1 LSRLVVVTHEFDE
14 FTRWRRWPWPAKH
27 SPYTLFDILRH
38 LETMGHSWQV
48 TRGPTVVPGD
58 AALLHVDCT
67 VINEE
72 YLALGSRYPRA
83 LNFRVADTSKRN
95 VSKLLLQRGDPWDGR
110 VIVKSDLN
118 YRGILEDV
126 HNRRAARAGK
136 APPHP
141 GAARLGQ
148 YHVFEAVDDI
158 DDGVWNDAR
167 LVVERFLPEVN
178 ADGGFVIRTWVFMG
192 GKDSCNRIVTPNW
205 IAKAGDAVRFDP
217 IPVPEQLRAERERL
231 NFDYGKFDFVMNGD
245 EPLLLDANR
254 TPGIAKAVERMQA
267 AAAPVLAGG
276 LSDLIQTAP

>member
-1 LSRLVVVTHEFDE
+1 MSRLVVVTHEYDQ
-14 FTRWRRWPWPAKH
+14 FTRWRRWPWPPKH
-27 SPYTLFDILRH
+27 SPYTLFDVLRH
-38 LETMGHSWQV
+38 LETMGHSWRV

-67 VINEE
+67 VVSED
-72 YLALGSRYPRA
+72 YLALASRYPRA
-83 LNFRVADTSKRN
+83 INFGVADTSKRK
-95 VSKLLLQRGDPWDGR
+95 VSRLLLNRGDPWDGR

-118 YRGILEDV
+118 YRGILEDT

-148 YHVFEAVDDI
+148 YRVLDKIGDVHDH
-158 DDGVWNDAR
+158 VWNDES

-178 ADGGFVIRTWVFMG
+178 ANGGFVIRTWVFMG
-192 GKDSCNRIVTPNW
+192 GQDSCNRIVTPNW

-217 IPVPEQLRAERERL
+217 IAVPEQLRAERERL

-254 TPGIAKAVERMQA
+254 TPGIAKAVEQMQA
-267 AAAPVLAGG
+267 MAAPVLARG
-276 LSDLIQTAP
+276 LADLIETAR